1 MNRSQ
6 ALIPRLH
13 PTPASR
19 LKILQEPF
27 DNLAREIHHRELID
41 LFARS
46 AS

>member
-6 ALIPRLH
+6 ALIPRFH
-13 PTPASR
+13 PTPASL

-27 DNLAREIHHRELID
+27 DKLAREIHHRKLID
-41 LFARS
+41 LFAGS